1 MGKHKKARFCYTFY
15 TFYTL
20 NPFRPASLPL
30 RRPLRPGSP
39 RRVGPSLFPQ
49 ILERQLESSLQAD
62 APKSLSESLPE
73 ESPEEIEPQ
82 LELAGFAPY
91 TNQEETFEL
100 VAELGYFV
108 DQSVD
113 DLESLIGQSL
123 DSLDQSSSSWKELA
137 FTQLKTLDDGQQNLN
152 DQLNLLAEQV
162 SSGDAMVV
170 DQYQSLRTEFQE
182 LRGQILEFQSQ
193 MEALAG
199 SFREII
205 LPSDS

>member
-1 MGKHKKARFCYTFY
+1 MGA
-15 TFYTL
+15 
-20 NPFRPASLPL
+20 
-30 RRPLRPGSP
+30 
-39 RRVGPSLFPQ
+39 SLFPQ

-62 APKSLSESLPE
+62 APESLSESLPE

-82 LELAGFAPY
+82 LELAQDPPY

-113 DLESLIGQSL
+113 DLESLIGQVEKSL

-199 SFREII
+199 SFREIL
-205 LPSDS
+205 LPSDSLRDLRLRLNCSFLTATK

>member
-1 MGKHKKARFCYTFY
+1 MY
-15 TFYTL
+15 
-20 NPFRPASLPL
+20 
-30 RRPLRPGSP
+30 
-39 RRVGPSLFPQ
+39 PSLFPQ

-62 APKSLSESLPE
+62 APESLSESLPE

-82 LELAGFAPY
+82 LELAQNPPY

-100 VAELGYFV
+100 LAELGYFV

-113 DLESLIGQSL
+113 DLESLIAQVEKSL

-152 DQLNLLAEQV
+152 DQLSLVTEQV

-170 DQYQSLRTEFQE
+170 HQYQSLRTEFQE

-199 SFREII
+199 SFREIL
-205 LPSDS
+205 LPSDSLWDSLRDLRLRLRLNCSFLTATK